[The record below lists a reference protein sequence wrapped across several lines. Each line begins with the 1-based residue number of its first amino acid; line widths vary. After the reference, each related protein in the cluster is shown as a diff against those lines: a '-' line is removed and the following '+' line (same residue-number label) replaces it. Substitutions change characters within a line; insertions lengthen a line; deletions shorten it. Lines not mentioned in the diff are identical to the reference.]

1 MADKLSTTGAE
12 RGADT
17 SQEVGFSATKV
28 LFHPD
33 DHSFKDILDITPPTA
48 VDIGQYIFF
57 GVKEDNSL
65 AVGKLYHES
74 KEGDIRNNSIG

>member
-1 MADKLSTTGAE
+1 MADKLPAAGAE

-17 SQEVGFSATKV
+17 SQEVGFHATKV

-33 DHSFKDILDITPPTA
+33 DHSFKDILDVAPPPT

-74 KEGDIRNNSIG
+74 EEGDIRNNSIG